1 MKAGVNMLLKFKGS
15 YSSAENS
22 KVLRG
27 VFHRIQYFKFKLP
40 RDIEK
45 MPGPNRIDPRK
56 TTDAPYCESKVAV
69 FGS

>member
-1 MKAGVNMLLKFKGS
+1 MLLKFKGS

-22 KVLRG
+22 KVPRD

-56 TTDAPYCESKVAV
+56 TTDAP
-69 FGS
+69 